1 MDEVDIE
8 RANIVAIIKE
18 KYEKKLIKEPLPEPK
33 VWVKEKIDTTDIKA
47 EKIVKQEIKIK
58 PKKNDTKPQT
68 TLF

>member
-18 KYEKKLIKEPLPEPK
+18 KWDKKLTKEPKPEPK
-33 VWVKEKIDTTDIKA
+33 VWIKDKIDVTDIKV
-47 EKIVKQEIKIK
+47 EPKLK
-58 PKKNDTKPQT
+58 PKKNEPKPKFEN